1 MWDTVEDGRA
11 YARGGF
17 STLKGPFRD
26 RSYESR
32 VDDPLLP
39 GMKLDQIGQALAA
52 CYDNL
57 VAEGLPDHLA
67 ALVRRVDRAERAARA
82 KERAPDARIALVV
95 EDEQETRDLAESVL
109 EETELR
115 VVGCASA
122 EKALSFLQEHGGEV
136 ALVFADIRLAGA
148 MDGVQLARA
157 IATLWPC
164 TRLVVTSGVDPEPG
178 DDLPEGAV
186 FIPKPWRAFDV
197 LVEAE
202 RATRDP
208 TPPVS

>member
-1 MWDTVEDGRA
+1 
-11 YARGGF
+11 
-17 STLKGPFRD
+17 LKGPFRD
-26 RSYESR
+26 RPYEGR
-32 VDDPLLP
+32 GDDPLLP
-39 GMKLDQIGQALAA
+39 GMKLDQIGQALAS

-67 ALVRRVDRAERAARA
+67 ALVRRVDRAERAAHA
-82 KERAPDARIALVV
+82 KDRAPTSRVALVV

-109 EETELR
+109 EETDLR
-115 VVGCASA
+115 VIGCDNA
-122 EKALSFLQEHGGEV
+122 EKALSYLQEHGGDV

-148 MDGVQLARA
+148 MDGMQLARA

-164 TRLVVTSGVDPEPG
+164 TRLVVTSGVDLDPG

-197 LVEAE
+197 LKEAD

>member
-1 MWDTVEDGRA
+1 M
-11 YARGGF
+11 
-17 STLKGPFRD
+17 KGPFRD
-26 RSYESR
+26 QSYTSR
-32 VDDPLLP
+32 IDDPLLP
-39 GMKLDQIGQALAA
+39 GMKLDQIGQALAS

-57 VAEGLPDHLA
+57 VAEGLPDELA
-67 ALVRRVDRAERAARA
+67 ALVRRVDRAEREARA
-82 KERAPDARIALVV
+82 KQPAPGARIALVV
-95 EDEQETRDLAESVL
+95 EDEDETRELAESVL
-109 EETELR
+109 EETDLH

-122 EKALSFLQEHGGEV
+122 EQALTYLQEHGGEV
-136 ALVFADIRLAGA
+136 ALVFADIRLAGD

-178 DDLPEGAV
+178 EALPEGAV

-202 RATRDP
+202 RASRDRA
-208 TPPVS
+208 PPIA

>member
-1 MWDTVEDGRA
+1 
-11 YARGGF
+11 
-17 STLKGPFRD
+17 
-26 RSYESR
+26 
-32 VDDPLLP
+32 
-39 GMKLDQIGQALAA
+39 MKLDQIGQALAS

-67 ALVRRVDRAERAARA
+67 ALVRRVDRAERAAHA
-82 KERAPDARIALVV
+82 KDRAPSSRVALVV

-109 EETELR
+109 EETDLR
-115 VVGCASA
+115 VVGCDNA
-122 EKALSFLQEHGGEV
+122 EKALSYLQDHGGDV

-148 MDGVQLARA
+148 MDGMQLARA

-164 TRLVVTSGVDPEPG
+164 TRLVVTSGVDLDPG

-197 LVEAE
+197 LKEAD